1 MIVAFVY
8 NSNNVNFEN
17 YADDGQTIIPVNA
30 PFSNL
35 YIYIY
40 LDTKSFYVLMDF
52 YLEKNSNYN
61 LNTKNGSSIKKCAEI
76 RFILRER

>member
-35 YIYIY
+35 YIYIFGY
-40 LDTKSFYVLMDF
+40 
-52 YLEKNSNYN
+52 
-61 LNTKNGSSIKKCAEI
+61 KKLLC
-76 RFILRER
+76 FDGFLS